1 MPFWQKGS
9 TNGRT
14 SLHLSCYQIMNI
26 IDILLILIILLSVWN
41 GFQRGFITGIAELT
55 GMLATLYI
63 VFLFYPTLARFIE
76 RHDGAAG
83 ITSFAIALMVSIVVV
98 RLLFTMIM
106 RYVMSGIPD
115 KAFSHTVNNI
125 LGILPGLISG
135 FIYAVLMS
143 GLLFMVPFSPYIS
156 SSTANSLLG
165 NKFSN
170 VLDSLER
177 KIPGGMM
184 DSVHNSMS
192 KMHVETG
199 RTEFVKLSYVVT
211 NPTVRPN
218 LEAEMLIMV
227 NKEREKIGLKPVM
240 ADPELTEVARRHS
253 KDMFARGYFSH
264 YSPEKASLFDRMR
277 EANVIYRMAGENLAL
292 APTLQM
298 AHKGLMDS
306 PGHRA
311 NILRPGFGR
320 LGIGILDGGRY
331 GLMVTQNFRN

>member
-1 MPFWQKGS
+1 
-9 TNGRT
+9 
-14 SLHLSCYQIMNI
+14 MNI
-26 IDILLILIILLSVWN
+26 IDIFLILIILLSIWN
-41 GFQRGFITGIAELT
+41 GFQRGFITGMAELI
-55 GMLATLYI
+55 GMLATLYV
-63 VFLFYPTLARFIE
+63 VFLFYPTLAHFIE
-76 RHDGAAG
+76 RHDGSAG
-83 ITSFAIALMVSIVVV
+83 IVSFGVALMVSILVV
-98 RLLFTMIM
+98 RLLFAMIV
-106 RYVMSGIPD
+106 RYAMSGVPD
-115 KAFSHTVNNI
+115 RAFNHTANNI
-125 LGILPGLISG
+125 LGIFPGFING

-156 SSTANSLLG
+156 AKTADSKLG

-177 KIPGGMM
+177 KIPGGIM

-192 KMHVETG
+192 KMHVATG
-199 RTEFVKLSYVVT
+199 STEFVKLSYVVT
-211 NPTVRPN
+211 NPTARPN

-227 NKEREKIGLKPVM
+227 NKERAKAGLKPVV
-240 ADPELTEVARRHS
+240 ADPELTEVARKHS

-277 EANVIYRMAGENLAL
+277 EGNISYSMAGENLAL

-298 AHKGLMDS
+298 AHKGLMES

-311 NILRPGFGR
+311 NIMRPGFGR

-331 GLMVTQNFRN
+331 GLMVTQNFRD

>member
-1 MPFWQKGS
+1 
-9 TNGRT
+9 
-14 SLHLSCYQIMNI
+14 MNI

-41 GFQRGFITGIAELT
+41 GFQRGFITGMAELT

-76 RHDGAAG
+76 RHDGSAG
-83 ITSFAIALMVSIVVV
+83 ITSFAIGLMVSIVLV
-98 RLLFTMIM
+98 RLFFAMIIRSAM
-106 RYVMSGIPD
+106 GRIPD
-115 KAFSHTVNNI
+115 RAFNHTANSI
-125 LGILPGLISG
+125 LGILPGLING
-135 FIYAVLMS
+135 FIYAVLIS
-143 GLLFMVPFSPYIS
+143 GLLFMVPFSPTIS
-156 SSTANSLLG
+156 SSTANSKLG

-177 KIPGGMM
+177 KIPGGIM

-192 KMHVETG
+192 KLHVETG
-199 RTEFVKLSYVVT
+199 KTEFVKLSYIVT

-227 NKEREKIGLKPVM
+227 NKERKKEGLKPVV
-240 ADPELTEVARRHS
+240 ADPELTEVARKHS

-264 YSPEKASLFDRMR
+264 YSPEKASLFDRMG
-277 EANVIYRMAGENLAL
+277 EANITYKMAGENLAL

-311 NILRPGFGR
+311 NIMRPGFGR